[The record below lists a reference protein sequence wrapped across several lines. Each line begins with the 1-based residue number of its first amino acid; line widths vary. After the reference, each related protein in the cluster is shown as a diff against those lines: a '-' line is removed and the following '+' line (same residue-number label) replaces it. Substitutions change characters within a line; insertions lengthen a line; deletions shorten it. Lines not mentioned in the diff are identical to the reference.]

1 MKNKKRK
8 RGRCFRFA
16 FGFLKKFPQRAV
28 YCSSPLSAVFKP
40 INLIISDQTRKNTG
54 ARLKGVEK
62 PLKKAE
68 EKKKSER
75 ALLQAGLEAENPSS
89 NPPLLLDLVHSILRL
104 EA

>member
-40 INLIISDQTRKNTG
+40 INLIISDQTRKKHRSKAKRSRKT
-54 ARLKGVEK
+54 VE
-62 PLKKAE
+62 E
-68 EKKKSER
+68 SGREKEVGKSIITSR
-75 ALLQAGLEAENPSS
+75 IGS
-89 NPPLLLDLVHSILRL
+89 
-104 EA
+104 